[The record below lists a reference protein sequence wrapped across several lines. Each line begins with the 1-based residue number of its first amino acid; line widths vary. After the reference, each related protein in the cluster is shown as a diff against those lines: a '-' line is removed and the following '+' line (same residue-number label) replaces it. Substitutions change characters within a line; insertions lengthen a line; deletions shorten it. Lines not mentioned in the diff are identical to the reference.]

1 MTPPP
6 AGTPAAACPATDPTR
21 RAPAPARLAAA
32 CWTGLKNFAA
42 LSGDTSYLWIRWLIL
57 RGVGLVFLIVFTGLL
72 KEGQALIG
80 PAGLAPL
87 GDFFTRLTQEVPQP
101 LAAFWRAPGLFW
113 INSGAGMI
121 TAVAWLGWLAAAA
134 LLLNLWPRLMLFV
147 CWLTFLSF
155 VTTLRV
161 FSQTQVDQL
170 MLETALLCLPFAP
183 AGWRPGLGADR
194 PPRPITVLM
203 LRLFLLRIMLEAGC
217 MKLFLGD
224 AHWRDFTAMDA
235 LYETTPFP
243 TILGY
248 FDFQLPHWWHV
259 GEWALTFVAEIVA
272 PLVAVFGGR
281 RARWVAFVAWVMLQT
296 GIQLTNSFG
305 WLNTTSVALGLI
317 LLDDTLLAGVA
328 RMLRLRRLAGWLET
342 RAIRRSAPAVP
353 AWKLYGLRVLLWG
366 QLILALHV
374 FGVNFCGFPTDDFF
388 SRRVSPLYV
397 RFQSANSYSLYAALV
412 PKRMLV
418 EFEGSNDGGK
428 TWRPYEFR
436 YQAQREDQ
444 IPGFIA
450 PYYARFEATL
460 QGETLNETASTLYE
474 VVAAKLIEREP
485 GVMKLFRADPFPDHR
500 PGLIRLPVSQ
510 LKFTDLVAYRATG
523 RYWRKE
529 TLGTYQPA
537 IYLTAEGKAARAETP
552 LDELRVMAA
561 QGNAEAQAGLGE
573 LYFSG
578 GEDVKSDPVQAVG
591 WLRQAAQ
598 QGQPRAQFLL
608 GLCYANGRGLAKNV
622 GEAARWY
629 RLAALQGDGFA
640 QINLGFLY
648 GAGEG
653 VARDEIEALGWL
665 NVAATS
671 DAPDAA
677 KIRDGAER
685 GATPTAVL
693 AGRQRAQALQAEI
706 AANKRGAH

>member
-6 AGTPAAACPATDPTR
+6 AGTPAAACPDT
-21 RAPAPARLAAA
+21 APVRCPSASARLAAA
-32 CWTGLKNFAA
+32 LWTGIKDFAA
-42 LSGDTSYLWIRWLIL
+42 LGGDASYLGIRWLIL

-80 PAGLAPL
+80 PMGLAPL
-87 GDFFTRLTQEVPQP
+87 GDFFARLTQEVPQP

-134 LLLNLWPRLMLFV
+134 LVLNFWPRLMLVV
-147 CWLTFLSF
+147 CWVSFLSF
-155 VTTLRV
+155 VTVLRV

-170 MLETALLCLPFAP
+170 MLETALLCFFFAP
-183 AGWRPGLGADR
+183 AGLRPGLGADG

-224 AHWRDFTAMDA
+224 PHWRDFTAMDV
-235 LYETTPFP
+235 LYATTPFP
-243 TILGY
+243 TVLGY
-248 FDFQLPHWWHV
+248 WDAQLPHWWHV
-259 GEWALTFVAEIVA
+259 GEAVLTFVAEIVA

-281 RARWVAFVAWVMLQT
+281 RARWVAFVAWVMLQV

-305 WLNTTSVALGLI
+305 WLNTTSIALGLI
-317 LLDDTLLAGVA
+317 LLDDSQLAGIA
-328 RMLRLRRLAGWLET
+328 RRLRLRTFAAWLHA
-342 RAIRRSAPAVP
+342 RAARQAAPVP
-353 AWKLYGLRVLLWG
+353 VGWKLYGLRILLWG

-374 FGVNFCGFPTDDFF
+374 FGVNFCHFPTDDFF

-412 PKRMLV
+412 PKRVLV

-474 VVAAKLIEREP
+474 VVAAKLLEREP
-485 GVMKLFRADPFPDHR
+485 SVMKLFRADPFPDHR
-500 PGLIRLPVSQ
+500 AGLIRLPVSQ
-510 LKFTDLVAYRATG
+510 MKFTDTATYRATG
-523 RYWRKE
+523 HYWHKE
-529 TLGTYQPA
+529 MVGTFQPA
-537 IYLTAEGKAARAETP
+537 IYLAAEGKAARADSP

-578 GEDVKSDPVQAVG
+578 GQGVTADPRQAVG
-591 WLRQAAQ
+591 WLRAAAQ
-598 QGQPRAQFLL
+598 QGQPRAEFLL
-608 GLCYANGRGLAKNV
+608 GLCYANGRGLEKSAA
-622 GEAARWY
+622 EAARWF

-653 VARDEIEALGWL
+653 VARDEVEALGWL

-677 KIRDGAER
+677 RIRDDAER
-685 GATPTAVL
+685 HADPTAVL
-693 AGRQRAQALQAEI
+693 AGRQRAQALQAELT
-706 AANKRGAH
+706 AKRNGSR